1 MSLRLQILRMKVR
14 VKKSIS
20 NLRNKD
26 KVNNILERVRQKKA
40 QQMGLDISQEQL
52 IPKESVTQR
61 FKASLK
67 AKIQQNRIVQR
78 IKGFYSKYKDK
89 YWTKEKREG
98 LTEYTE
104 PKTMPVTRKANI
116 NPALLKK
123 ISHKISDTI
132 PNATNV
138 INKNTPIAEASS
150 KTLKNKLA
158 NLMMKKQ
165 KAQMDKLNKQ
175 TYCHDE
181 NKHHQNQNIQ
191 TP

>member
-40 QQMGLDISQEQL
+40 QQMGIDISQEQL

-67 AKIQQNRIVQR
+67 SKIQQNRILQR

-89 YWTKEKREG
+89 YWKKTEKEG
-98 LTEYTE
+98 TTEYTE
-104 PKTMPVTRKANI
+104 LATMPMTRRANI

-123 ISHKISDTI
+123 ISG
-132 PNATNV
+132 ATKAAADN
-138 INKNTPIAEASS
+138 IQTAEASG
-150 KTLKNKLA
+150 KTIKNKLA
-158 NLMMKKQ
+158 NLMQKKK
-165 KAQMDKLNKQ
+165 KAQMDNLNKQ
-175 TYCHDE
+175 TYCHGE
-181 NKHHQNQNIQ
+181 NKHLQNQNSQ
-191 TP
+191 MP